1 VNLLWVLL
9 LAVPGL
15 LSLNDNSLRNE
26 LKLAGERAMLN
37 GHWDEAR
44 YFYDKLCRDY
54 PHLPDG
60 YLHLAVLLQTEM
72 TDREEIFQ
80 VEQFRK
86 LLDKAESL
94 ADSNLKVC
102 SRSDSA
108 YYFLYKGHT
117 HACRAVWETRFGST
131 FSAITYGFK
140 AKGAYQKGLEC
151 DSTLYDLYLG
161 IGSYHYW
168 KTAKSGVL
176 KTFGIFK
183 DDRERGIS
191 ELILARD
198 SSQFS
203 RQGANSTLM
212 YVFLNEKKYD
222 SALALAQTMHKEYPR
237 GNHFL
242 WPIAESLTGLERYAE
257 AAVIYDT
264 LLERLWQQPGNYFNI
279 VEVTHL
285 YFKAMEKADRKKE
298 TRPRLKQLE
307 KAMRDIP
314 RETIRRQRGK
324 LTYLKRYF

>member
-1 VNLLWVLL
+1 MK
-9 LAVPGL
+9 LAVVLFLCLQGL
-15 LSLNDNSLRNE
+15 LSLNSDPLRNE

-37 GHWDEAR
+37 GQWDEAR
-44 YFYDKLCRDY
+44 YFYEKLCRDY
-54 PHLPDG
+54 PQLPDG

-80 VEQFRK
+80 VEKFRE

-94 ADSNLKVC
+94 ADSSLKKC
-102 SRSDSA
+102 SRPDSA
-108 YYFLYKGHT
+108 YYLLYKGHT

-212 YVFLNEKKYD
+212 YIFLNEKKFD
-222 SALALAQTMHKEYPR
+222 SALALAQTMHREYPS

-242 WPIAESLTGLERYAE
+242 WPIAEALTGLERYAD

-279 VEVTHL
+279 IEVTHL
-285 YFKAMEKADRKKE
+285 YLKALDKAGRKDE
-298 TRPRLKQLE
+298 ARPRLKRLE
-307 KAMRDIP
+307 KAVGEIP